1 MGTIDLR
8 RLATAMLILALV
20 IVDGRVLTERGFA
33 RQLRVHKHQPRQVL
47 VPGRPRIIACLSL
60 GDPPREGVPDKVVV
74 LENPIPSKEPLF
86 EIRFIENWRTSPRVV
101 FVYSESVTFND
112 FFLEGSDLLVTEWV
126 GGDRP
131 IAEVFH
137 LVEGGAKLVFNEGA
151 RGGFEYW
158 HEVILQNDAALGADG
173 NYHATTTKLW
183 GWDGERYKLLATVPY
198 GQRLREL
205 ARLEAES
212 RIR

>member
-1 MGTIDLR
+1 MDGGSATRHLAMIWLLLFLFCGR
-8 RLATAMLILALV
+8 GAPALTQTVPRAETKVGHAGRGPLLSRGRLVECASLV
-20 IVDGRVLTERGFA
+20 PTEEGMPDRIEVRENSKSAGPAYTVYFVAGWPASPTVLTEYPGFS
-33 RQLRVHKHQPRQVL
+33 P
-47 VPGRPRIIACLSL
+47 S
-60 GDPPREGVPDKVVV
+60 PPQ
-74 LENPIPSKEPLF
+74 ILF
-86 EIRFIENWRTSPRVV
+86 A
-101 FVYSESVTFND
+101 
-112 FFLEGSDLLVTEWV
+112 GSNLILEWV
-126 GGDRP
+126 AGDRP
-131 IAEVFH
+131 VIQAFR
-137 LVEGGAKLVFNEGA
+137 LVKGGAKLVFNEGA

-212 RIR
+212 KIR